1 MQIKDIITGLE
12 TIQLALDRLIG
23 ALNTMAEDP
32 THTRAQDS
40 PPFSFYNDKQS
51 NRLSTYED
59 LQLNSEKAIDVL
71 FTPKEMNKMPKE
83 FRKLFR
89 TNKINAHVRKRANGT
104 YEIRCQ
110 LNNNKITASAK
121 TVEEAKEKFIARL
134 CIIKD
139 NTKTTS
145 SKKILFGE
153 YFLKWLDLTKK
164 PFVKEKTFSE
174 YKRLY
179 NTYIKIAFE
188 CKSVSEITQFDLQKF
203 FNVYER
209 TEKFTTARRIHQLLK
224 AVFEYAYIDEI
235 ISRSP
240 MAKIK
245 CPTGEKEQSTA
256 LTRSEELNLVN
267 LFKTKRTVSLQA
279 FIFILYTGIRRSEL
293 ASAKVDND
301 FVTVTCA
308 KTRKGRKDKIRKI
321 PISPMLKTH
330 LPSIDVEKI
339 KALKMTNISK
349 TFKEFMPAHHLHELR
364 HTFIT
369 RCQEV
374 GIRREIVSLWAGHVA
389 DTSITSTVYTH
400 LEQNEQIQLDEIKKF
415 NYKLKS

>member
-1 MQIKDIITGLE
+1 MLNEKEIYQKLLQINQLTLELINDINESRE
-12 TIQLALDRLIG
+12 TRNKFKILKFQEKSDRLSE
-23 ALNTMAEDP
+23 N
-32 THTRAQDS
+32 
-40 PPFSFYNDKQS
+40 
-51 NRLSTYED
+51 ED
-59 LQLNSEKAIDVL
+59 LQLNNENAIDVL

-89 TNKINAHVRKRANGT
+89 TNKINAHVRQRKNGS

-110 LNNNKITASAK
+110 LNYNQITATAK
-121 TVEEAKEKFIARL
+121 TIEDAKQKFINRL

-139 NTKTTS
+139 NTKTTK

-164 PFVKEKTFSE
+164 PFIKETTFLE
-174 YKRLY
+174 YTRLY

-188 CKSVSEITQFDLQKF
+188 CKAVDEITQFDLQKF

-209 TEKFTTARRIHQLLK
+209 TEKFTTAKRLHQLLK

-235 ISRSP
+235 VSRSP

-245 CPTGEKEQSTA
+245 CPTGEKEQSTC
-256 LTRSEELNLVN
+256 LSLNEEKELID
-267 LFKTKRTVSLQA
+267 LFNTKHTVSLQA
-279 FIFILYTGIRRSEL
+279 YVFMLYTGIRRSEL
-293 ASAKVDND
+293 SSVNIDND
-301 FVTVTCA
+301 FVNVSCA
-308 KTRKGRKDKIRKI
+308 KLRKGKKEKTRRI
-321 PISPMLKTH
+321 PISPMLKNH
-330 LPSIDVEKI
+330 LSKIDVEKI

-349 TFKEFMPAHHLHELR
+349 TFKEFMPTHHLHELR

-374 GIRREIVSLWAGHVA
+374 GIRRELASLWAGHVA

-400 LEQNEQIQLDEIKKF
+400 LEKNECIQLKEIKKF
-415 NYKLKS
+415 NYKLKT

>member
-1 MQIKDIITGLE
+1 MLNEREIYQKLLQINELTLELLSDINESRE
-12 TIQLALDRLIG
+12 TRSKFKVL
-23 ALNTMAEDP
+23 
-32 THTRAQDS
+32 
-40 PPFSFYNDKQS
+40 SFQKESDGMPENV
-51 NRLSTYED
+51 D
-59 LQLNSEKAIDVL
+59 LQLNSEKAIGV
-71 FTPKEMNKMPKE
+71 FFKPKEMNKMPKE

-89 TNKINAHVRKRANGT
+89 TNKINAHVRKRENGS

-110 LNNNKITASAK
+110 LNYNQITATAK
-121 TVEEAKEKFIARL
+121 TIEEAKQKFIDRL

-139 NTKTTS
+139 NTKTTK

-164 PFVKEKTFSE
+164 PFIKETTFSE
-174 YKRLY
+174 YTRLY

-188 CKSVSEITQFDLQKF
+188 CKAVDEITQFDLQEF

-209 TEKFTTARRIHQLLK
+209 TEKFTTAKRLHQLLK

-235 ISRSP
+235 VSRSP

-245 CPTGEKEQSTA
+245 CPTGEKEQSTC
-256 LTRSEELNLVN
+256 LSLNEEKELIN
-267 LFKTKRTVSLQA
+267 LFNTKHTVSLQA
-279 FIFILYTGIRRSEL
+279 YVFMLYTGIRRSEL
-293 ASAKVDND
+293 SSVNIDND
-301 FVTVTCA
+301 FVNVSCA
-308 KTRKGRKDKIRKI
+308 KLRKGKKEKTRRI
-321 PISPMLKTH
+321 PISPMLKNH
-330 LPSIDVEKI
+330 LSKIDVEKI

-374 GIRREIVSLWAGHVA
+374 GIRRELASLWAGHVA

-400 LEQNEQIQLDEIKKF
+400 LEKNESIQLKEIKKF
-415 NYKLKS
+415 NYKLKT

>member
-1 MQIKDIITGLE
+1 MLNEREIYQKLLQINELTLELLSDINESRE
-12 TIQLALDRLIG
+12 TRSKFKVL
-23 ALNTMAEDP
+23 
-32 THTRAQDS
+32 
-40 PPFSFYNDKQS
+40 SFQKESDGMPENV
-51 NRLSTYED
+51 D

-89 TNKINAHVRKRANGT
+89 TNKINAHVRKRENGS

-110 LNNNKITASAK
+110 LNYNQITATAK
-121 TVEEAKEKFIARL
+121 TIEEAKQKFIDRL

-139 NTKTTS
+139 NTKTTK

-164 PFVKEKTFSE
+164 PFIKETTFSE
-174 YKRLY
+174 YTRLY

-188 CKSVSEITQFDLQKF
+188 CKAVDEITQFDLQEF

-209 TEKFTTARRIHQLLK
+209 TEKFTTAKRLHQLLK

-235 ISRSP
+235 VSRSP

-245 CPTGEKEQSTA
+245 CPTGEKEQSTC
-256 LTRSEELNLVN
+256 LSLNEEKELID
-267 LFKTKRTVSLQA
+267 LFNTKLTVSLQA
-279 FIFILYTGIRRSEL
+279 YVFMLYTGIRRSEL
-293 ASAKVDND
+293 SSVNIDND
-301 FVTVTCA
+301 FVNVSCA
-308 KTRKGRKDKIRKI
+308 KLRKGKKEKTRRI
-321 PISPMLKTH
+321 PISPMLKNH
-330 LPSIDVEKI
+330 LSKIDVEKI

-374 GIRREIVSLWAGHVA
+374 GIRRELASLWAGHVA

-400 LEQNEQIQLDEIKKF
+400 LEKNESIQLEEIKKF
-415 NYKLKS
+415 NYKLKT